1 MEGAAVG
8 QIAVM
13 NNKPFLVIR
22 SMSDNAEDN
31 ANDLYDNFIELA
43 AGHSAAIILE
53 MLKKSK

>member
-1 MEGAAVG
+1 MG

>member
-1 MEGAAVG
+1 MS
-8 QIAVM
+8 QNHVM
-13 NNKPFLVIR
+13 NKKPFMVIR
-22 SMSDNAEDN
+22 TKSDNAEDN